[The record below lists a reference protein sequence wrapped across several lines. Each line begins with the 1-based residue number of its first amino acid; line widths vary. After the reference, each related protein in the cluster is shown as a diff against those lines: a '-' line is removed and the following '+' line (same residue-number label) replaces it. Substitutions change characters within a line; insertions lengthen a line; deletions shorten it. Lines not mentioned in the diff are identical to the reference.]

1 MKIIKLD
8 AINSTNEYLKE
19 YIQVNSII
27 NNHIVYTFNQTK
39 GKGQRGKVW
48 ISESGKNLAVSICF
62 FPKRIKIKEQFILN
76 MFFSLFIIK
85 TLKSLKIPDLK
96 IKWPN
101 DILSGNKKICGILNE
116 TKVKGE
122 FIDNIIVGFGINVN
136 QKNFDN
142 LPNASSLT
150 LVKKINYD
158 LDNLVNLFI
167 QNLKNNIYFVN
178 SFNSLSKSDIDNL
191 IDNYH
196 KNLYGINQLK
206 SYVDSNGSA
215 FNGMIVSVDKSGI
228 INIKKEDGSLNA
240 YNFQEIQIII

>member
-122 FIDNIIVGFGINVN
+122 FINNIIVGFGINVN

>member
-19 YIQVNSII
+19 YIQVNSIK

-48 ISESGKNLAVSICF
+48 ISESGKNLAISIGF

-76 MFFSLFIIK
+76 MFFSLFIIN
-85 TLKSLKIPDLK
+85 TLKSLKIPNLK

-116 TKVKGE
+116 IKVKGE

-136 QKNFDN
+136 QQNFDN

-167 QNLKNNIYFVN
+167 KNLKNNDHLIN
-178 SFNSLSKSDIDNL
+178 SFKSFSKLDIENL

-206 SYVDSNGSA
+206 SYVDSNGSS
-215 FNGMIVSVDKSGI
+215 FNGLIVSVDKSGI
-228 INIKKEDGSLNA
+228 INIEKEDGSINT
-240 YNFQEIQIII
+240 YNFQEIQTII

>member
-19 YIQVNSII
+19 YIQDNSII

-122 FIDNIIVGFGINVN
+122 FINNIIVGFGINVN

-228 INIKKEDGSLNA
+228 INIKKEDDSLNA